1 MSKTKKQTGEKE
13 VGKSCYLNRN
23 CWLVNNINSLP
34 YKRCQYCELKFH
46 KCLFL
51 QYQVISMV
59 LICFSFLLF
68 YVVDRSISVS
78 AIIIIFTL
86 VIVYGYF
93 FNNSTEKIIKSN
105 FFEKKTKESLKALSD
120 KLEDRVKEQ
129 TRDIQK
135 KADRM
140 MKLLEMRSEF
150 LDIASHQL
158 RTPTSVIKGTL
169 AMLKDGDL
177 DKMKPIEKAK
187 FIDGMYQK
195 SIKLEEII
203 NDILMASEMDTA
215 GDKVMKLGDKFDLTE
230 LVDEII
236 IQHVLDAKNKKLKL
250 VWDKPDKLMMM
261 RGSLRYIEE
270 AINNLLDNA
279 IKYTNKGSVL
289 VALTRKKRRALLTLQ
304 DTGIGIPIED
314 QDKVF
319 KKFIRASNARSAYTD
334 GSGLGLFIVK
344 EIIDKHPGA
353 KIWMESV
360 ENKGTKFCVEFN
372 LLAESKQSK

>member
-1 MSKTKKQTGEKE
+1 MSKIKKQTEEEE

-23 CWLVNNINSLP
+23 CWLVSNLNSLP
-34 YKRCQYCELKFH
+34 YKRCQYCELRFH

-68 YVVDRSISVS
+68 YVVDKSIPVS
-78 AIIIIFTL
+78 AIVTIFSL

-105 FFEKKTKESLKALSD
+105 FFEKKTKESLRELSD
-120 KLEDRVKEQ
+120 KLEERVKEQ
-129 TRDIQK
+129 TREIRK
-135 KADRM
+135 KADHM

-169 AMLKDGDL
+169 AMLRDGDL
-177 DKMKPIEKAK
+177 DKMSRVEKTK
-187 FIDGMYQK
+187 FIDGMFQK

-215 GDKVMKLGDKFDLTE
+215 GERVMNLDDKFDLAE
-230 LVDEII
+230 LIDKIVA
-236 IQHVLDAKNKKLKL
+236 QHSLDVKNKKLRL
-250 VWDKPDKLMMM
+250 VWHKSGKSMTM

-279 IKYTNKGSVL
+279 IKYTNKGSVSVVL
-289 VALTRKKRRALLTLQ
+289 IREKRKALLTIQ
-304 DTGIGIPIED
+304 DTGIGIPKED
-314 QDKVF
+314 QSKVF
-319 KKFIRASNARSAYTD
+319 NKFIRAKNARSVYTD

-353 KIWMESV
+353 KIRMETE
-360 ENKGTKFCVEFN
+360 ENKGTKFYLEFA
-372 LLAESKQSK
+372 LLSNSKR

>member
-1 MSKTKKQTGEKE
+1 MSKIKKQNGEKE
-13 VGKSCYLNRN
+13 IGKSCYLNRN
-23 CWLVNNINSLP
+23 CWLVNNLNSLP
-34 YKRCQYCELKFH
+34 YKRCQYCELRFR

-68 YVVDRSISVS
+68 YLVDKNISVS
-78 AIIIIFTL
+78 AIIIIFSL

-93 FNNSTEKIIKSN
+93 FNKSTEKIIKSN
-105 FFEKKTKESLKALSD
+105 FFEKKTKESLKQLSNE
-120 KLEDRVKEQ
+120 LEDRVKEQ
-129 TRDIQK
+129 TREIQK

-140 MKLLEMRSEF
+140 MKLIEMRSEF

-169 AMLKDGDL
+169 AMLRDGDL
-177 DKMKPIEKAK
+177 DKMKQIEKAK

-215 GDKVMKLGDKFDLTE
+215 GEKAMSLSDKFDLTE
-230 LVDEII
+230 LIEKIVV
-236 IQHVLDAKNKKLKL
+236 QHSLDIKNKKLKL
-250 VWDKPDKLMMM
+250 VWRKPAKPMMM

-270 AINNLLDNA
+270 AINNILDNA
-279 IKYTNKGSVL
+279 IKYTNKGTISVFL
-289 VALTRKKRRALLTLQ
+289 VKKKTKAILTVQ
-304 DTGIGIPIED
+304 DTGIGIPEED
-314 QDKVF
+314 QNKVF

-344 EIIDKHPGA
+344 GIIDKHPGA
-353 KIWMESV
+353 KIWMEST

-372 LLAESKQSK
+372 LLAKSK